1 MHSSWLGCGDSGF
14 SGHTHSRSALLALG
28 GAGAGAG
35 ATAAAPPN
43 CIKIRPHPS
52 YHLDP
57 LFHHHQVN
65 KRAVTNLPGTL
76 KAAESTEV
84 KVEVKGQSEDEVPYP
99 LERLERSLGKDS
111 TADFAVAVDFAVACP
126 AAFST
131 RRTRQPQAITGRRT
145 PSKMLDDREIDA
157 AVNQLAAYRKDD
169 TLNDILA
176 RYETLLGDYKRL
188 KSDYEEE
195 REARE
200 KWKQQAR
207 GQERNPF
214 VLVLV
219 DADGYVFDDDCK
231 PQPSH
236 HAAP

>member
-1 MHSSWLGCGDSGF
+1 
-14 SGHTHSRSALLALG
+14 
-28 GAGAGAG
+28 
-35 ATAAAPPN
+35 
-43 CIKIRPHPS
+43 
-52 YHLDP
+52 
-57 LFHHHQVN
+57 
-65 KRAVTNLPGTL
+65 
-76 KAAESTEV
+76 
-84 KVEVKGQSEDEVPYP
+84 
-99 LERLERSLGKDS
+99 
-111 TADFAVAVDFAVACP
+111 
-126 AAFST
+126 
-131 RRTRQPQAITGRRT
+131 
-145 PSKMLDDREIDA
+145 MLDDREIDA

-236 HAAP
+236 PAAPLTPPDR